1 LLIAEFSVEVKYDEY
16 PGYPHYFWTFP
27 SKDLEGAAGKYI
39 DNLIKGV
46 QFVLS

>member
-1 LLIAEFSVEVKYDEY
+1 MNECSVDVKYDEY

-27 SKDLEGAAGKYI
+27 SKHLEQPAAEYI
-39 DNLIKGV
+39 DSLVKGV